1 MNGAAGVRHTVPM
14 QVRLLGP
21 VEVASGGL
29 VTAVPGLRRR
39 AVLAVLGLHPGRT
52 VSIDQ
57 LIDVVWDERPPA
69 TATNTLQRNIS
80 YLREL
85 LGSKDSIIAKPP
97 GYLLD
102 TSGEATDVEQAE
114 RLICQGRQASSPHEA
129 AGHLRAALALWR
141 GRALA
146 DVAELR
152 WLGEQAQRLGHTEFE
167 AIRALIDARLALGEH
182 VQLVPELE
190 QLVTD
195 RPFDE
200 DLHRQL
206 MLALY
211 RAGRQ
216 AESLARY
223 QRMKRTLADELGLDP
238 GHALR
243 DLEAAILR
251 QDSALDA
258 PNPQVTVSPGVSAPA
273 QLPLSTAAFA
283 ARGKEIARLDTVMA
297 GRGEGVCI
305 AVVSGTAGV
314 GKTTLAVHWSHRRR
328 LSFPDGQLY
337 ADLRGFDRG
346 GSVADPTAVLRAFL
360 DAFGVPPE
368 RIPAE
373 IDAQAAL
380 YRSVLAGKRVLV
392 VLDNARDAGQ
402 VRPLL
407 PGTPGCAVL
416 VTSRYQLT
424 ALVTVEGAHP
434 LTLDLLTDDEAREL
448 LVSRIGND
456 RVIAEEAAVQEIIT
470 SCARLPLAL
479 ALAAASCV
487 TRPDLPV
494 QGVAAELRQSV
505 GALEAL
511 QIADSSTDIRSVFSW
526 SYQALSHDAARVFRV
541 LGLHPGPEFTVEA
554 AASLTA
560 MTAPEARSKLAE
572 LLRANLLTQP
582 KPGRYSLHD
591 LLWTYAADLGRAE
604 EGFPRLL
611 DHYLHTALS
620 AALLLNPHRE
630 PLAVPAP
637 SPGTTLERPASRE
650 DAASW
655 FTAERAVLLG
665 MVKRAAEQGYDEY
678 VWRLAW
684 AAQDHLDRWGHW
696 EDQVANQRAAIE
708 STKRL
713 GAPAAQAHAHCS
725 LSTAYARMARYD
737 QAQDHLVHALDLYAS
752 LGDRGGQAKVQ
763 YQMGWLSNRQGEHE
777 QAVGHAR
784 QALRLYRLAGQPM
797 MAARALNSLGWGHA
811 LRGDFARARP
821 RCELALAQMRE
832 LGDLT
837 FQAGTSDSLGYIYH
851 HLGDFDLAI
860 VHYRRA
866 LELFRE
872 LEDRYY
878 EADTLKHLGDTHHAA
893 GDDGAAHAAWH
904 QALGILDQLG
914 HPDANLVRAKL
925 TSSAAPMEPSRDRTP
940 SPVPVRL
947 GRKL

>member
-1 MNGAAGVRHTVPM
+1 M

-21 VEVASGGL
+21 VEVVSGGL

-39 AVLAVLGLHPGRT
+39 ALLAVLGLHPGRA
-52 VSIDQ
+52 VSSDQ
-57 LIDVVWDERPPA
+57 LIDAVWDDRPPA

-85 LGSKDSIIAKPP
+85 LGSKDAIVAKPA

-102 TSGEATDVEQAE
+102 IGGEATDVEQAE
-114 RLICQGRQASSPHEA
+114 RLISQGRQASSPHEA
-129 AGHLRAALALWR
+129 VRHLRAALALWR

-152 WLGEQAQRLGHTEFE
+152 WLGEQARRLSHTEFE
-167 AIRALIDARLALGEH
+167 AIRALIDCRLALGEH
-182 VQLVPELE
+182 ALLVPELQ
-190 QLVTD
+190 QLVTA

-211 RAGRQ
+211 RAGQQ
-216 AESLARY
+216 AESLAHY
-223 QRMKRTLADELGLDP
+223 QRLKRTLADELGIDP
-238 GHALR
+238 GQALR

-258 PNPQVTVSPGVSAPA
+258 PGSPVTVAPVPAVRAPA
-273 QLPLSTAAFA
+273 QLPLATAAFA
-283 ARGKEIARLDTVMA
+283 ARAKEIARLDAVMA
-297 GRGEGVCI
+297 EHSENVCL

-314 GKTTLAVHWSHRRR
+314 GKTTLAVHWAHRARQ
-328 LSFPDGQLY
+328 SFPDGQLY

-346 GSVADPTAVLRAFL
+346 GSVADPAAVLRAFL
-360 DAFGVPPE
+360 DAFGVPVE
-368 RIPAE
+368 KIPAD

-392 VLDNARDAGQ
+392 VLDNARDAEQ

-434 LTLDLLTDDEAREL
+434 VMLELLTDDEAREV
-448 LVSRIGND
+448 LVRRIGKD
-456 RVIAEEAAVQEIIT
+456 RVAGQEAAVQEIIT
-470 SCARLPLAL
+470 RCARLPLAL

-494 QGVAAELRQSV
+494 GGVAEELRQSL

-511 QIADSSTDIRSVFSW
+511 QSVDSGTDIRSVFSW
-526 SYQALSHDAARVFRV
+526 SYHALSPDAARVFRL
-541 LGLHPGPEFTVEA
+541 LGAHPGPEFSAEA
-554 AASLTA
+554 AASLTG
-560 MTAPEARSKLAE
+560 MAPADLRAKLAE
-572 LLRANLLTQP
+572 LARANLLTQP

-620 AALLLNPHRE
+620 AALLLNSHRE

-637 SPGTTLERPASRE
+637 MPGIAPERLSTRE
-650 DAASW
+650 QAASW

-665 MVKRAAEQGYDEY
+665 MVKRAAQQGFDDY

-684 AAQDHLDRWGHW
+684 AAQDHLDRCGHW
-696 EDQVANQRAAIE
+696 GDQVLNQQAAIQ
-708 STKRL
+708 STKQL
-713 GAPAAQAHAHCS
+713 GDRAAQAHAHCS
-725 LSTAYARMARYD
+725 LSTAYARMARYA
-737 QAQDHLVHALDLYAS
+737 QAQSHLGHALDLYAS
-752 LGDRGGQAKVQ
+752 LGDCGGQAKAE
-763 YQMGWLSNRQGEHE
+763 YQMGWLSNRQGEHA

-797 MAARALNSLGWGHA
+797 MAARTLNSLGWGYA
-811 LRGDFARARP
+811 LSGDFARARP

-860 VHYRRA
+860 AYYQRA

-872 LEDRYY
+872 LDDRYY

-893 GDDGAAHAAWH
+893 GDDSAAGAAWA
-904 QALGILDQLG
+904 QALELLDLLG
-914 HPDANLVRAKL
+914 HPDAAQVRAKL
-925 TSSAAPMEPSRDRTP
+925 TSSAAP
-940 SPVPVRL
+940 SP
-947 GRKL
+947 

>member
-1 MNGAAGVRHTVPM
+1 MNGTVKIRHTGAM

-21 VEVASGGL
+21 VEVVSHDGL

-52 VSIDQ
+52 VSSDH

-80 YLREL
+80 YLRDL
-85 LGSKDSIIAKPP
+85 LGSKDAIVARPP

-102 TSGEATDVEQAE
+102 TGGVDTDIEQAE
-114 RLICQGRQASSPHEA
+114 KLIRLGRQASSPQEA
-129 AGHLRAALALWR
+129 VRHLRAALALWR
-141 GRALA
+141 GGPLA

-152 WLGEQAQRLGHTEFE
+152 WLGEQAQRLSHTEFE
-167 AIRALIDARLALGEH
+167 ATRALIDARLTLSEH
-182 VQLVPELE
+182 AQLVPELE
-190 QLVTD
+190 QLVTT

-206 MLALY
+206 ILALY
-211 RAGRQ
+211 RSGQQ

-223 QRMKRTLADELGLDP
+223 HRLKRALADELGLDP
-238 GHALR
+238 GQGLR

-251 QDSALDA
+251 QDSALDVRNQPVTIA
-258 PNPQVTVSPGVSAPA
+258 PTPPPVRAPA

-283 ARGKEIARLDTVMA
+283 ARGKEIERLDEVIA
-297 GRGEGVCI
+297 GHTESVCI
-305 AVVSGTAGV
+305 VVVSGTAGV
-314 GKTTLAVHWSHRRR
+314 GKTTLAVHWAHRARQR
-328 LSFPDGQLY
+328 FPDGQLH

-346 GSVADPTAVLRAFL
+346 GSVSDPATVLRAFL
-360 DAFGVPPE
+360 DAFGVPLE
-368 RIPAE
+368 KIPAD
-373 IDAQAAL
+373 IDALAAL
-380 YRSVLAGKRVLV
+380 YRSVLADKRVLV
-392 VLDNARDAGQ
+392 VLDNARDAEQ

-434 LTLDLLTDDEAREL
+434 VNLELLTDDEARDL
-448 LVSRIGND
+448 LVRRIGKD
-456 RVIAEEAAVQEIIT
+456 RVAAEETAVREIIT
-470 SCARLPLAL
+470 ACARLPLAL

-487 TRPDLPV
+487 TRPEVPV
-494 QGVAAELRQSV
+494 RGVAAELRQSM
-505 GALEAL
+505 GTLEAL
-511 QIADSSTDIRSVFSW
+511 QSVDSSTDIRSIFSW
-526 SYQALSHDAARVFRV
+526 SYQALSADAARVFRL
-541 LGLHPGPEFTVEA
+541 LGQHPGPEFTAEA

-560 MTAPEARSKLAE
+560 LPANQVRPKLAE
-572 LLRANLLTQP
+572 LARANLLTQP
-582 KPGRYSLHD
+582 KPDRYALHD

-604 EGFPRLL
+604 DGFPLLL

-630 PLAVPAP
+630 PLAVPPP
-637 SPGTTLERPASRE
+637 SPGVTPESLSSRDE
-650 DAASW
+650 AASW

-665 MVKRAAEQGYDEY
+665 MVKRAAEQGFDDY

-696 EDQVANQRAAIE
+696 EEQVANQQAAIE
-708 STKRL
+708 STRRL
-713 GAPAAQAHAHCS
+713 GDAAAQAHAHCG

-737 QAQDHLVHALDLYAS
+737 RAKDQLGHAFELFALV
-752 LGDRGGQAKVQ
+752 GDRGGQAKVQ
-763 YQMGWLSNRQGEHE
+763 YQMGWLSNRQGEHN
-777 QAVGHAR
+777 QAVSHAR
-784 QALRLYRLAGQPM
+784 KALRLYRLAGQPM

-821 RCELALAQMRE
+821 RCELALAQMRD

-851 HLGDFDLAI
+851 HLGNFDLAI
-860 VHYRRA
+860 EYYQRA

-878 EADTLKHLGDTHHAA
+878 EADTLKHMGDTHHAA
-893 GDDGAAHAAWH
+893 GDVGAAQVAWK
-904 QALGILDQLG
+904 QALDVLEQLG
-914 HPDANLVRAKL
+914 HPDAVEVRAKL
-925 TSSAAPMEPSRDRTP
+925 TS
-940 SPVPVRL
+940 
-947 GRKL
+947 